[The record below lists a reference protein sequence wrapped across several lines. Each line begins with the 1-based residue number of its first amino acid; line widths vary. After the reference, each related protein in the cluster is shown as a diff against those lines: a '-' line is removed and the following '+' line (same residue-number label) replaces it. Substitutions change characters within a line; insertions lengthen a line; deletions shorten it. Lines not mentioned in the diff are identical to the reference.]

1 MSDFIIKDGVL
12 VEYRG
17 DSLDVVVPEGIT
29 KIGEYAFSNDKWKPK
44 AEDNFQVAPIKSV
57 ILPEGLIEIDYS
69 AFRGCTS
76 LEKITFPNSLE
87 IISSGAFWDC
97 ASLKDISFPQHLKW
111 IGDNAFWGCK
121 SIIGTV
127 VLPNSI
133 TYVGESAFPFML
145 TKVIY
150 PKLHIENG
158 EKLVKCQLEDE
169 VINIPHGVKVIK
181 EDAFNSNKAVKK
193 IILPD
198 TVNIIERSAFYN
210 CSSLEEIVFSN
221 SIATIDAHAFLKCT
235 SLKSLYFPNSVK
247 ELKVD
252 FVGLASLESIHYPS
266 SATEARLGECQKLKK
281 IEFSEKT
288 KSVVIS
294 KCDSLEKLV
303 LPESTETLTLHDCNS
318 IKAISF
324 SKKLWACSIKGCNG
338 IKEIV
343 LPEGTSRVGV
353 ENCASLEHIYIPK
366 SVTYLGSDI
375 FKGVKSGLN
384 ITYGGSFEDWQ
395 KLIQDRETYEGNGP
409 TLNQYHY
416 LGELS
421 WVAYGP
427 DKKTESVIHSGFEYN
442 LRCEN

>member
-12 VEYRG
+12 IEYRG
-17 DSLDVVVPEGIT
+17 ADLDVVVPKGVTE
-29 KIGEYAFSNDKWKPK
+29 IGEYAFSNDKWKPK
-44 AEDNFQVAPIKSV
+44 AKDNFQVAPVKSV
-57 ILPEGLIEIDYS
+57 ILPEGVIKIDYS
-69 AFRGCTS
+69 AFRECTS

-87 IISSGAFWDC
+87 IISSGAFWGC
-97 ASLKDISFPQHLKW
+97 ASLKDISLPQHLKW
-111 IGDNAFWGCK
+111 IGNNAFLGCK
-121 SIIGTV
+121 SIGTV
-127 VLPNSI
+127 VLPDSI
-133 TYVGESAFPFML
+133 TYVGESVFPFMH
-145 TKVIY
+145 KVIY
-150 PKLHIENG
+150 PKLYIEKG

-169 VINIPHGVKVIK
+169 VISIPYGVKIIK
-181 EDAFNSNKAVKK
+181 KDAFRSNKAVKK

-198 TVNIIERSAFYN
+198 TVNVIEMSAFN
-210 CSSLEEIVFSN
+210 ECSNLEEIVFSN
-221 SIATIDAHAFLKCT
+221 SLITIESYAFSKCT

-247 ELKVD
+247 ELKED

-281 IEFSEKT
+281 IEFSKKT

-338 IKEIV
+338 IKEII
-343 LPEGTSRVGV
+343 LPEGISRVGI
-353 ENCASLEHIYIPK
+353 ENCSSLEHIYIPK

-384 ITYGGSFEDWQ
+384 ITYGGSLEDWQ

-409 TLNQYHY
+409 NQNQYHY

-421 WVAYGP
+421 WTMYGP
-427 DKKTESVIHSGFEYN
+427 EKKIESILHSGFKYN
-442 LRCEN
+442 LKCEK

>member
-12 VEYRG
+12 IEYRG
-17 DSLDVVVPEGIT
+17 ADLDVAVPKGVTE
-29 KIGEYAFSNDKWKPK
+29 IGEYAFSNDKWKPK

-57 ILPEGLIEIDYS
+57 VLPEGLIKIDYS
-69 AFRGCTS
+69 AFRECTS

-87 IISSGAFWDC
+87 IISSGAFWGC
-97 ASLKDISFPQHLKW
+97 ASLKDISFPQGLKW
-111 IGDNAFWGCK
+111 IDNNAFLGCK
-121 SIIGTV
+121 SLGTV
-127 VLPNSI
+127 ILPDSI
-133 TYVGESAFPFML
+133 TYVGESVFPFML

-150 PKLHIENG
+150 PKLYIEKG
-158 EKLVKCQLEDE
+158 EKLVKCQLENE
-169 VINIPHGVKVIK
+169 VIAVPHGVKVIK

-198 TVNIIERSAFYN
+198 TVNSIENSAFEN

-221 SIATIDAHAFLKCT
+221 SIATIDAYAFSKCT

-247 ELKVD
+247 ELKAD
-252 FVGLASLESIHYPS
+252 LVGLASLESIHYPS
-266 SATEARLGECQKLKK
+266 SATEARLAECQKLKK
-281 IEFSEKT
+281 IDFSEKT

-318 IKAISF
+318 IKTISF
-324 SKKLWACSIKGCNG
+324 SKKLWACSIKGCNT
-338 IKEIV
+338 IKEII

-353 ENCASLEHIYIPK
+353 ENCSSLEHIYIPK
-366 SVTYLGSDI
+366 SVTYLGSNI
-375 FKGVKSGLN
+375 FNGVKNGLN

-395 KLIQDRETYEGNGP
+395 KLISDRETYDGNGP

-421 WVAYGP
+421 WAMYAP
-427 DKKTESVIHSGFEYN
+427 EKKTESIIHSGFEYN
-442 LRCEN
+442 LKCEQ